1 MTYRLALIATLLTG
15 CTLYGDDDAAAPLVC
30 DQDFDTIAYRIDEI
44 DVPAT
49 NDEARGLGWD
59 LDGDGVVDNQ
69 GGAVIAAIDNA
80 IDVDLQAAVSEA
92 LEADLVQIV
101 IRRDS
106 CGEPDFEQYAVIR
119 GLEIDRSGERPVV
132 VGDDVTT
139 TPAVFGD
146 VGSPI
151 VATGGVTRFP
161 VGQLIHP
168 VADDW
173 IDARELVIEVDA
185 GDRFDVLTG
194 RLSAA
199 LDADQV
205 YAVVTRAFQAK
216 VVERQEELGPC
227 TPDACDDVLRTLL
240 EIFDTDNNGGVDLA
254 EVRANSLMQTLLAA
268 DLDLDADG
276 TPESYSLGVGFR
288 ATWVDL

>member
-1 MTYRLALIATLLTG
+1 MIRAALVLAALSG
-15 CTLYGDDDAAAPLVC
+15 CTLYGGGDAPAPLVC
-30 DQDFDTIAYRIDEI
+30 DQEFDTIAYRIDEI

-49 NDEARGLGWD
+49 NDEARDLGWD
-59 LDGDGVVDNQ
+59 LDGDGAVDNM
-69 GGAVIAAIDNA
+69 GGSIIAAIDNA
-80 IDVDLQAAVSEA
+80 IDVDLQAAVAEA

-106 CGEPDFEQYAVIR
+106 CGEPDFEQYSVIR
-119 GLEIDRSGERPVV
+119 GLEIDRSGERPVI

-139 TPAVFGD
+139 TPAVARAEL
-146 VGSPI
+146 PI

-173 IDARELVIEVDA
+173 IDARALVVEVD
-185 GDRFDVLTG
+185 GGGVEVLTG

-199 LDADQV
+199 LDAEQT

-227 TPDACDDVLRTLL
+227 TPEACDDVLRTLL

-254 EVRANSLMQTLLAA
+254 EVRSNSLMQTLLAA
-268 DLDLDADG
+268 DLDLDRDG
-276 TPESYSLGVGFR
+276 ILESYSLGVGFR
-288 ATWVDL
+288 ATWVDLAR